1 MDDKPAPITNKEA
14 FVRRAKFLV
23 DLYDKG
29 EISYPPCAITRL
41 TDQIS
46 LVVWKNLGEL
56 SLSVKKEWRG
66 IPCSQSIAYIDVH
79 GDVDELWDVYKF
91 YIDILKD
98 GKNG

>member
-1 MDDKPAPITNKEA
+1 MNHKPVSDKET
-14 FVRRAKFLV
+14 FVRCAELLI

-29 EISYPPCAITRL
+29 EINYPPCAVVRL
-41 TDQIS
+41 TERIS

-56 SLSVKKEWRG
+56 SLSIKKEWRG

-91 YIDILKD
+91 YLDILESE
-98 GKNG
+98 